1 MSRIAKK
8 PLAIPAGV
16 EVRVDGNTVIVKG
29 PLGELKQVL
38 HERVSVTVD
47 KDNSTFS
54 VFVKDETNFNDK
66 ALWGLFARLI
76 RNMVL
81 GVAKYFEKT
90 LELSGVG
97 YRVNLQGT
105 KLVFA
110 LGFSH
115 PVEFPLPE
123 GIKAEVNNNV
133 IKIMGIDKHQVG
145 QVAANIRALK
155 KPEPYKGKGLKY
167 SDEVIRRKAGKA
179 SAK

>member
-8 PLAIPAGV
+8 PIAYPAGV
-16 EVRVDGNTVIVKG
+16 EVRVDGDLVTVKG
-29 PLGELKQVL
+29 PLGELKQQL
-38 HERVSVTVD
+38 HPHVSVTVD
-47 KDNSTFS
+47 KDNRTFS
-54 VFVKDETNFNDK
+54 VFVKDENDVSDK

-76 RNMVL
+76 RNMIL
-81 GVAKYFEKT
+81 GVTKYFEKT
-90 LELSGVG
+90 LELNGVG
-97 YRVNLQGT
+97 YRVNLQGN

-123 GIKAEVNNNV
+123 GIKAEVANNN
-133 IKIMGIDKHQVG
+133 IKIMGIDKHLVG
-145 QVAANIRALK
+145 QVAANVRALK

-167 SDEVIRRKAGKA
+167 SDETIRRKAGKA

>member
-16 EVRVDGNTVIVKG
+16 EVRVDGNTVTVKG

-54 VFVKDETNFNDK
+54 VFVKDANDVGDK

-76 RNMVL
+76 RNMVM
-81 GVAKYFEKT
+81 GVSKYFEKT

-133 IKIMGIDKHQVG
+133 IKIMGVDKHQVG

>member
-8 PLAIPAGV
+8 PIAIPAGV
-16 EVRVDGNTVIVKG
+16 EVRLEGDVVIVKG
-29 PLGELKQVL
+29 PLGELKQQL
-38 HERVSVTVD
+38 HPRVSVTVD

-76 RNMVL
+76 RNMVF
-81 GVAKYFEKT
+81 GVEKYFEKT

-97 YRVNLQGT
+97 FRVSLQGN

-115 PVEFPLPE
+115 PVEFTLPE
-123 GIKAEVNNNV
+123 GIKAEVTNNN
-133 IKIMGIDKHQVG
+133 IKIIGIDKHLVG
-145 QVAANIRALK
+145 QVAANVRALK
-155 KPEPYKGKGLKY
+155 KPEPYKGKGIKY
-167 SDEVIRRKAGKA
+167 STEVIRRKAGKA

>member
-8 PLAIPAGV
+8 PIAYPAGV
-16 EVRVDGNTVIVKG
+16 EVSVDGDMVTVKG
-29 PLGELKQVL
+29 PLGELKQKL
-38 HERVSVTVD
+38 HPRVSVTVD

-54 VFVKDETNFNDK
+54 VFVKDETDVSDK

-76 RNMVL
+76 RNMIF
-81 GVAKYFEKT
+81 GVVKYFEKT
-90 LELSGVG
+90 LELTGVG
-97 YRVNLQGT
+97 YRVNLQGD

-123 GIKAEVNNNV
+123 GIKAEVANNN
-133 IKIMGIDKHQVG
+133 IKIMGIDKHLVG
-145 QVAANIRALK
+145 QVAANVRALK

-167 SDEVIRRKAGKA
+167 STETIRRKAGKA

>member
-8 PLAIPAGV
+8 PITYPAGV
-16 EVRVDGNTVIVKG
+16 EVSVDGDVVTVKG
-29 PLGELKQVL
+29 PLGELKQKL
-38 HERVSVTVD
+38 HPRVSVTVD
-47 KDNSTFS
+47 KDNSAFS
-54 VFVKDETNFNDK
+54 VFVKDETDGSDK

-81 GVAKYFEKT
+81 GVSQYFEKT

-97 YRVNLQGT
+97 YRVNLQGN

-123 GIKAEVNNNV
+123 GIKAEVTNNN
-133 IKIMGIDKHQVG
+133 IKIMGIDKHLVG
-145 QVAANIRALK
+145 QVAANVRALK

-167 SDEVIRRKAGKA
+167 STETIRRKAGKA

>member
-16 EVRVDGNTVIVKG
+16 EVRVDGNTVTVKG

-47 KDNSTFS
+47 KENNTFS
-54 VFVKDETNFNDK
+54 VFVKDPNNFNDK

-81 GVAKYFEKT
+81 GVSKYFEKT